1 MLVLRRAAEKARHDA
16 LEQLNEKL
24 LRVLGGEKKL
34 LAPLVAPGPKLAEQV
49 RTLLQKIKDYEEGAF
64 APLSQH
70 PVVAA
75 LAMPFGG
82 AGILTLLDFLAAR

>member
-1 MLVLRRAAEKARHDA
+1 MCVGGNGAIVEWAVQMKRLPADA
-16 LEQLNEKL
+16 TLEQRVERNE
-24 LRVLGGEKKL
+24 VS
-34 LAPLVAPGPKLAEQV
+34 AEQI